1 MARAVARPQDVLL
14 GYEPGRFEGEDAA
27 YPFEITGGAFPE
39 LEGEPD
45 DYYDDFSSALQDYLA
60 VWGGGGRGLYGG
72 RGADPAAVVWG
83 ADFLSDGESEDG
95 ERPGGGAAAEGPP
108 SPAAPAEDGG
118 LSAHVVDTPPPG
130 EGRGAG
136 ASERG
141 RPLPE
146 APAGDGDLSAH
157 VVDAPSPE
165 EGPETG
171 PGGRADLSAHV
182 VDAPFPEGDGAETGS
197 DDGADLSAHVVD
209 AGSPGGGPGAEPPE
223 SGAGAPPPDG
233 DGP

>member
-108 SPAAPAEDGG
+108 SPAAPA
-118 LSAHVVDTPPPG
+118 
-130 EGRGAG
+130 
-136 ASERG
+136 
-141 RPLPE
+141 
-146 APAGDGDLSAH
+146 GDGDLSAH